1 MILRA
6 YFRLPV
12 PSLTIF
18 THGSLKPLP
27 SMWKVVF
34 TDAMI
39 WGQLDTVLL
48 RLLKSTPFRLVALD
62 SMMTEQVL
70 GDGLK
75 SRLREYM
82 PTLDQ
87 KGLLR
92 I

>member
-1 MILRA
+1 
-6 YFRLPV
+6 
-12 PSLTIF
+12 
-18 THGSLKPLP
+18 
-27 SMWKVVF
+27 
-34 TDAMI
+34 MI

-82 PTLDQ
+82 PILDQ